1 MANTRY
7 KRGSGYAA
15 DMAAYTREMA
25 EDNSQQLDRL
35 KENLARALRQ
45 DITDR
50 QRLYLQL
57 YYDQGLTM
65 PQIASRLGVNK
76 STVSRTIHRGEDR
89 LRRCLRY
96 SDHSLLEEKIC
107 PETGQKAKK
116 QENQPICG
124 DIFDERG

>member
-15 DMAAYTREMA
+15 DMAVYTREMA
-25 EDNSQQLDRL
+25 EDNSQQLGRL

-89 LRRCLRY
+89 RY

>member
-15 DMAAYTREMA
+15 DMAVYAREKA
-25 EDNSQQLDRL
+25 GDNSRQLDRL

-50 QRLYLQL
+50 QRQYLQL

-65 PQIASRLGVNK
+65 PQIARQLGVNK
-76 STVSRTIHRGEDR
+76 STVSRTIHRGEAR

-96 SDHSLLEEKIC
+96 GADSLLEEEPR
-107 PETGQKAKK
+107 PETAKRDGK
-116 QENQPICG
+116 TGGIAG
-124 DIFDERG
+124 

>member
-1 MANTRY
+1 MSNTRY
-7 KRGSGYAA
+7 RRGQAYAA
-15 DMAAYTREMA
+15 DMAVYAREMA
-25 EDNSQQLDRL
+25 EDNSQQLGRL

-76 STVSRTIHRGEDR
+76 STVSRTIHRGEAR

-96 SDHSLLEEKIC
+96 GAEAYLRSME
-107 PETGQKAKK
+107 
-116 QENQPICG
+116 
-124 DIFDERG
+124 

>member
-15 DMAAYTREMA
+15 DMAVYTREMA

-107 PETGQKAKK
+107 PETSQKAKK

>member
-15 DMAAYTREMA
+15 DMAVYAREMA
-25 EDNSQQLDRL
+25 EDNSQQLGRL

-96 SDHSLLEEKIC
+96 SDHSLLKEKIC
-107 PETGQKAKK
+107 SNTGQRTKK
-116 QENQPICG
+116 QEKQPICG